1 MKVRGKRSERTH
13 TESDGTKGNC
23 VFDGSQVCY
32 TDGPQTWQVAF
43 GLMVSSLTSG
53 LCVCLFVLLP
63 YTSLGKGI
71 QYFAFLLQMD
81 TGKSKR
87 LIFTPPEHCSWLTL
101 IKIKWLS

>member
-1 MKVRGKRSERTH
+1 MEQMESVREINRGRQMRLVMKVRWKRSERTH

-53 LCVCLFVLLP
+53 LCVCVYL
-63 YTSLGKGI
+63 Y
-71 QYFAFLLQMD
+71 
-81 TGKSKR
+81 
-87 LIFTPPEHCSWLTL
+87 
-101 IKIKWLS
+101 